1 MSDDAELTTIM
12 GRLRSGHDMLPFL
25 AGLHS
30 AGQMQLQPMPADMQ
44 ALLEATPDYRSP
56 DPGEGP
62 VWLQIAS
69 SDDAAELVVYRTRGT
84 GTLYVVAPD
93 RQPG

>member
-93 RQPG
+93 RQPS

>member
-1 MSDDAELTTIM
+1 
-12 GRLRSGHDMLPFL
+12 
-25 AGLHS
+25 
-30 AGQMQLQPMPADMQ
+30 MQ

>member
-44 ALLEATPDYRSP
+44 ALLEATPYYRSP

-84 GTLYVVAPD
+84 G
-93 RQPG
+93 